1 MSVRNFELEE
11 RIVSY
16 IQGYIDEYSVSPTVR
31 EIATYCGCA
40 PSNIQ
45 RYIDRLTNEGKLN
58 RLGTR
63 QFETKLNDSPMIHI
77 PLVGVIAC
85 GTPILAE
92 QNIQSYIPMRRSIVG
107 IGEFFALTAKGDS
120 MIDAGIEEGDI
131 VIVKIQNYALDGQI
145 VVALI
150 DDEATL
156 KRYYIDRKNK
166 CIRLHPENKKYDDIL
181 LKDVLI
187 QGVAT
192 KIIKSLE

>member
-11 RIVSY
+11 RIVDY
-16 IQGYIDEYSVSPTVR
+16 IQEYIDEYSVSPTVR
-31 EIATYCGCA
+31 EIANNFGCA

-45 RYIDRLTNEGKLN
+45 RYIDRLSSEGKLN

-63 QFETKLNDSPMIHI
+63 QFETKLNNSPLIHI

-85 GTPILAE
+85 GSPILAE

-120 MIDAGIEEGDI
+120 MVDAGIDDGDI
-131 VIVKIQNYALDGQI
+131 VIVKIQNYALEGQI
-145 VVALI
+145 IVALI

-156 KRYYIDRKNK
+156 KRYFIDRKKK
-166 CIRLHPENKKYDDIL
+166 CIRLHPENKKYEDIL
-181 LKDVLI
+181 LNNVLI